1 MWEINIERQE
11 EKKCR
16 ILKSRCIPGRSEEV
30 KKDIAE
36 KTRDFLAKEMN
47 METKFF
53 SVSVKEIEK
62 EQWQEEVVEK
72 TPKEEMYVEANF

>member
-1 MWEINIERQE
+1 
-11 EKKCR
+11 
-16 ILKSRCIPGRSEEV
+16 
-30 KKDIAE
+30 
-36 KTRDFLAKEMN
+36 MN